1 MGSSLDMYGK
11 CAPIIVDH
19 LDLFTMGV
27 ASRSLA
33 VLDFKQNNVG
43 RLNVT
48 VELTDDEKVIEHRLY
63 SLIDQINDTE
73 QQVYQNPKPK
83 IKDENPRW
91 TLTVDVRSAINL
103 PLNSK
108 TDHGLPSCRVQL
120 NWTGTVN
127 YSLEWKDM
135 IK

>member
-19 LDLFTMGV
+19 LDLYTMGV

-33 VLDFKQNNVG
+33 VVDFKSNNVG

-48 VELTDDEKVIEHRLY
+48 FEITDNEKIIEHRMY
-63 SLIDQINDTE
+63 SLIDKINDTE
-73 QQVYQNPKPK
+73 QEVYQNPKPK
-83 IKDENPRW
+83 NMDENSRW

-108 TDHGLPSCRVQL
+108 TDHGLPSCRV
-120 NWTGTVN
+120 
-127 YSLEWKDM
+127 
-135 IK
+135 